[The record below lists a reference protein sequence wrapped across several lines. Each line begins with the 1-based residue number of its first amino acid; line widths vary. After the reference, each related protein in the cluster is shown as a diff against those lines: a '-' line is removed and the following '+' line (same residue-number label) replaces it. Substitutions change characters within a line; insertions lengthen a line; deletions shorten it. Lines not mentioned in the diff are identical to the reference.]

1 MNKYKLM
8 IKLKRLD
15 YLSEHKGIIFFN
27 ENKNYFI
34 YNFRFGNSSFYSA
47 PIEIDFTNFEQLQIY
62 IKFIDN
68 LNIINKENLISDLF
82 DDSKQFLINK
92 NSYYFD
98 FYLELFKLC
107 YNKKE
112 IKDILIIFDLNKVEL
127 PVKFHD
133 NNYTKFLFL
142 IEEKKDV
149 IIKYCEKND
158 NIEKYYIKFY
168 SILLYFLKNYEKEK
182 FSSFLYR
189 KDLWKYYVD
198 ILPFNYKYFSEIDI
212 PETFINEIF
221 TKYNMSYE
229 KIKGI
234 FFYIKSIK
242 IILNFVNKYKEAI
255 FMCLIKEKKK
265 IEMSNYLN
273 QNSISDINDIL
284 NKLEQLINYEL
295 EKNQFT
301 IIFDEN
307 FWKKYIYNA
316 KSDFKKLDLIKEGII
331 LCQKIDNNL
340 IFDYNIIIHETALN
354 MIKEGQLK
362 NIKLL
367 NFIEDDIYFKNDKFK
382 SELYRP
388 FLVFE
393 NGIDLE
399 NINNEFFEKWNKIG
413 ILNIYSF
420 DEISVC
426 KIIINKIKKIK
437 DFWKILKLY
446 NIKEFENNNN
456 FSINLLELISN
467 KYKSLLNTYKS
478 EECKNFINESS
489 LIIYLIDKYNMNV
502 NNYMKNIFEKKIQ
515 CHIVNDIYL
524 FLSLNY
530 NDISKTV
537 IEAISDYLVSDY
549 NISKIKN
556 IINIINQL
564 HSEDILFL
572 FFNKLNNLFIK
583 EEEIFEESKEI
594 DSFIF
599 LENIQKEDML
609 KKYISLNKTK
619 YIIDTINFR
628 NFFLNNIKNGNLK
641 YKYFY
646 SWKKKE
652 KKEIIKE
659 KLSILFFKDNKIIE
673 EYINIFNKYLESIE
687 TIFLLTKK
695 LTEVLKKF
703 YDLEYQKNIEMI
715 NELELKIK
723 NGMLNEIDKKDT
735 QEIIDKLYR
744 IFPDLDKKYELSKSE
759 LFSKLFNLKK
769 KNKEDNNEEYIF
781 KEAQNDFEKLELL
794 FKRNENWTIKLDE
807 CIINEIIS
815 LVKEINQNEL
825 IEELKLLKNYFKLND
840 INEPYIQKILDE
852 FKIYIKKEELY
863 KIINGNFSL
872 LLDIQNKNKEESTF
886 FNYYKNNLLNI
897 KNILKS
903 KKEIGLNNKEFE
915 EKNNCKSDI
924 NIQLNKLKDDL
935 NKEKNK
941 NKNYE
946 QNMKD
951 LNNERKKIIN

>member
-1 MNKYKLM
+1 
-8 IKLKRLD
+8 
-15 YLSEHKGIIFFN
+15 
-27 ENKNYFI
+27 
-34 YNFRFGNSSFYSA
+34 
-47 PIEIDFTNFEQLQIY
+47 
-62 IKFIDN
+62 
-68 LNIINKENLISDLF
+68 
-82 DDSKQFLINK
+82 
-92 NSYYFD
+92 
-98 FYLELFKLC
+98 
-107 YNKKE
+107 
-112 IKDILIIFDLNKVEL
+112 
-127 PVKFHD
+127 
-133 NNYTKFLFL
+133 
-142 IEEKKDV
+142 
-149 IIKYCEKND
+149 
-158 NIEKYYIKFY
+158 
-168 SILLYFLKNYEKEK
+168 
-182 FSSFLYR
+182 
-189 KDLWKYYVD
+189 
-198 ILPFNYKYFSEIDI
+198 
-212 PETFINEIF
+212 
-221 TKYNMSYE
+221 
-229 KIKGI
+229 
-234 FFYIKSIK
+234 
-242 IILNFVNKYKEAI
+242 
-255 FMCLIKEKKK
+255 
-265 IEMSNYLN
+265 
-273 QNSISDINDIL
+273 
-284 NKLEQLINYEL
+284 
-295 EKNQFT
+295 
-301 IIFDEN
+301 
-307 FWKKYIYNA
+307 
-316 KSDFKKLDLIKEGII
+316 
-331 LCQKIDNNL
+331 
-340 IFDYNIIIHETALN
+340 

-367 NFIEDDIYFKNDKFK
+367 NYIEDDIYFKSDKFK

-437 DFWKILKLY
+437 DFWKKLKLY

-456 FSINLLELISN
+456 FSI
-467 KYKSLLNTYKS
+467 
-478 EECKNFINESS
+478 KNFINESS

-537 IEAISDYLVSDY
+537 IEAISDYLISDY

-652 KKEIIKE
+652 TKEIIKE

-673 EYINIFNKYLESIE
+673 EYINIFNKYLESID

-744 IFPDLDKKYELSKSE
+744 IFPDLDKNMNYQ
-759 LFSKLFNLKK
+759 NL
-769 KNKEDNNEEYIF
+769 
-781 KEAQNDFEKLELL
+781 
-794 FKRNENWTIKLDE
+794 
-807 CIINEIIS
+807 
-815 LVKEINQNEL
+815 
-825 IEELKLLKNYFKLND
+825 NYFQSYL
-840 INEPYIQKILDE
+840 I
-852 FKIYIKKEELY
+852 
-863 KIINGNFSL
+863 
-872 LLDIQNKNKEESTF
+872 
-886 FNYYKNNLLNI
+886 
-897 KNILKS
+897 
-903 KKEIGLNNKEFE
+903 
-915 EKNNCKSDI
+915 
-924 NIQLNKLKDDL
+924 
-935 NKEKNK
+935 
-941 NKNYE
+941 
-946 QNMKD
+946 
-951 LNNERKKIIN
+951 

>member
-1 MNKYKLM
+1 MK
-8 IKLKRLD
+8 
-15 YLSEHKGIIFFN
+15 
-27 ENKNYFI
+27 
-34 YNFRFGNSSFYSA
+34 
-47 PIEIDFTNFEQLQIY
+47 
-62 IKFIDN
+62 
-68 LNIINKENLISDLF
+68 
-82 DDSKQFLINK
+82 
-92 NSYYFD
+92 
-98 FYLELFKLC
+98 
-107 YNKKE
+107 
-112 IKDILIIFDLNKVEL
+112 
-127 PVKFHD
+127 
-133 NNYTKFLFL
+133 
-142 IEEKKDV
+142 
-149 IIKYCEKND
+149 KND

-316 KSDFKKLDLIKEGII
+316 KSDFKKLDLIKKGII

-340 IFDYNIIIHETALN
+340 IFDYNYIIHETALN

-367 NFIEDDIYFKNDKFK
+367 NYIEDDIYFKSDKFK

-456 FSINLLELISN
+456 FSI
-467 KYKSLLNTYKS
+467 
-478 EECKNFINESS
+478 KNFINESS

-572 FFNKLNNLFIK
+572 FFNKLNNLLIK

-652 KKEIIKE
+652 TKEIIKE

-673 EYINIFNKYLESIE
+673 EYINIFNKYLESID

-744 IFPDLDKKYELSKSE
+744 IFPDLDKNMNYQ
-759 LFSKLFNLKK
+759 NL
-769 KNKEDNNEEYIF
+769 
-781 KEAQNDFEKLELL
+781 
-794 FKRNENWTIKLDE
+794 
-807 CIINEIIS
+807 
-815 LVKEINQNEL
+815 
-825 IEELKLLKNYFKLND
+825 NYFQSYL
-840 INEPYIQKILDE
+840 I
-852 FKIYIKKEELY
+852 
-863 KIINGNFSL
+863 
-872 LLDIQNKNKEESTF
+872 
-886 FNYYKNNLLNI
+886 
-897 KNILKS
+897 
-903 KKEIGLNNKEFE
+903 
-915 EKNNCKSDI
+915 
-924 NIQLNKLKDDL
+924 
-935 NKEKNK
+935 
-941 NKNYE
+941 
-946 QNMKD
+946 
-951 LNNERKKIIN
+951 